1 MRRLLKLKADGDA
14 VLVKYDELD
23 GEDDGDT
30 VTLESS
36 DPPLPALR
44 EALQAMAEHM
54 VAICE
59 LPARWT
65 EEIRIVGVT
74 VTYSDDARGLVI
86 TGLRRL
92 QGHAAPLVL
101 NSPHAT
107 DAEAEKGAYT
117 LGCGLALDELEE
129 EVWRYVQGERAQL
142 QLELEPAVAVAAAN

>member
-1 MRRLLKLKADGDA
+1 MRGLLKLKIDGDD
-14 VLVKYDELD
+14 VLVKYVEREG

-36 DPPLPALR
+36 DPPLPELR

-59 LPARWT
+59 LPAKWT

-74 VTYSDDARGLVI
+74 VTYSDDVRGLVI

-107 DAEAEKGAYT
+107 NEEKEQGPYT
-117 LGCGLALDELEE
+117 VACGPALDELEE
-129 EVWRYVQGERAQL
+129 EVWRYVDGERAQL
-142 QLELEPAVAVAAAN
+142 QLSLEPVGAVAN